1 MELRPALQWL
11 AAADPVDNLVL
22 LCADAAPLALGKR
35 DAGLALPGHTQE
47 LTAAEAAQLLVQG
60 ASYLQLCPCPEQ
72 DPLARLQAVLGDLV
86 RPYAP
91 PERAS
96 RRPQIMDVATG
107 LVPRRTLLPTR
118 SDSALTLSASSSWR
132 SFEAFHDLAAAHAIY
147 RPKAFSEADALHCL
161 RCSTC
166 ATLIEQCRAN
176 ANRNVTARAAATD
189 FSALCPACQVAV
201 HYCPN
206 RSAADEEGAA
216 TLASFTATQQ
226 DGEQL
231 QPCEKCKNPHP
242 AAEGEL
248 CRMCAYREQHPFTAA
263 MPTEALAALPEDV
276 RRQLRGI

>member
-1 MELRPALQWL
+1 MDLRPALQWL
-11 AAADPVDNLVL
+11 AAADPVENLVL
-22 LCADAAPLALGKR
+22 FCKDAAVPALGKK
-35 DAGLALPGHTQE
+35 DAGLILPGHAQD
-47 LTAAEAAQLLVQG
+47 LTAPQAAQLLVQG
-60 ASYLQLCPCPEQ
+60 ASYLQLYPCSTCA
-72 DPLARLQAVLGDLV
+72 PLPGLQAVLGELV
-86 RPYAP
+86 LPFAP

-118 SDSALTLSASSSWR
+118 SDSALTISASNSWR
-132 SFEAFHDLAAAHAIY
+132 SFEAFHDLATAHAIF
-147 RPKAFSEADALHCL
+147 RPTDFSEADALHCL

-166 ATLIEQCRAN
+166 ATLIEKCPAN
-176 ANRNVTARAAATD
+176 ADRNFTARAAATN
-189 FSALCPACQVAV
+189 FRALCPACQVAA

-206 RSAADEEGAA
+206 RSVADEQVA
-216 TLASFTATQQ
+216 TALTSFTATQQ